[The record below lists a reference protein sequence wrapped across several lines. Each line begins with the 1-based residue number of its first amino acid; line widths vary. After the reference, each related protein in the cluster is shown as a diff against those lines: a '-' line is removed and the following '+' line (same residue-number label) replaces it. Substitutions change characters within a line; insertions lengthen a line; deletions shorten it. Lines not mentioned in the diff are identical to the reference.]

1 MSKEKSLQWILINS
15 PPLFDQAKEI
25 PSFQDYQ
32 RLVLNRT
39 LDYAKALNVNKVHLI
54 MMDANSETDR

>member
-39 LDYAKALNVNKVHLI
+39 LDYAKH
-54 MMDANSETDR
+54 